1 MNKVRPLQ
9 TLDEFT
15 ENEFESMV
23 STISNP
29 IAIKSDYHM
38 ISEVHLEKE
47 TVKALKEGDLTL
59 FSLLMNASHNSLC
72 DNLEIVSP

>member
-1 MNKVRPLQ
+1 
-9 TLDEFT
+9 
-15 ENEFESMV
+15 
-23 STISNP
+23 
-29 IAIKSDYHM
+29 M